1 MHSNKLIFYEK
12 INNKISIDDKAI
24 KLNYKYYDIKNID
37 TLKLIKPNFTNNK
50 QQVYELDTKE
60 SILNNLKNI
69 KKKNDTNIMNSN
81 INNQKIISFK

>member
-12 INNKISIDDKAI
+12 INNKISIDDNAI
-24 KLNYKYYDIKNID
+24 KLNYKEYDIKNID

-69 KKKNDTNIMNSN
+69 KKKNDTNIINSN

>member
-24 KLNYKYYDIKNID
+24 KLNYKEYDIKNID

-50 QQVYELDTKE
+50 KQVYELDTKE